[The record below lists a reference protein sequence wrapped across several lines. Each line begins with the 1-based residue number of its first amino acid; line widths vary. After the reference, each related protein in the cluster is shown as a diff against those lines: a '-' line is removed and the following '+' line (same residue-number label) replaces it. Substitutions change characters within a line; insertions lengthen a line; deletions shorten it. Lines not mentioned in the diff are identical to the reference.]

1 MTATELK
8 TKFVKDILNNA
19 ELVNLIDVC
28 GEYTDYPED
37 MLNERVFTW
46 WQFKADVL
54 QEQKVIV
61 GIRITFPSSAKN
73 EVYKNF
79 RVEFL
84 VLCHRKLMGDVKGL
98 DGKRVSGN
106 RLDLI
111 GDELERMW
119 VWDRSGTQFRMKF
132 VSNTEDTFNDDY
144 YARTIVLRS
153 YTDNNTENAVKRN
166 A

>member
-8 TKFVKDILNNA
+8 LKFVKDILNNP
-19 ELVNLIDVC
+19 ELVNLIDVY
-28 GEYTDYPED
+28 GEYEECPED
-37 MLNERVFTW
+37 MIDERVFTW
-46 WQFKADVL
+46 WQFKNEVL
-54 QEQKVIV
+54 EKAKVIIGV
-61 GIRITFPSSAKN
+61 RITFPSPAKN

-84 VLCHRKLMGDVKGL
+84 VLCHKDLMGDVKGL
-98 DGKRVSGN
+98 NGKMISGS

-111 GDELERMW
+111 GDEMERMW

-132 VSNTEDTFNDDY
+132 VSNDENTFNNDY
-144 YARTIVLRS
+144 YSRTIVLRS

-166 A
+166 V

>member
-8 TKFVKDILNNA
+8 LKFVKDILNNPK
-19 ELVNLIDVC
+19 LVNLIDVY
-28 GEYTDYPED
+28 GEYPEYPED
-37 MLNERVFTW
+37 MIDERVFTW
-46 WQFKADVL
+46 WQFKNEVL
-54 QEQKVIV
+54 LKAKVIIGV
-61 GIRITFPSSAKN
+61 RITFPNPAQN
-73 EVYKNF
+73 EAYKNF
-79 RVEFL
+79 RAEFL
-84 VLCHRKLMGDVKGL
+84 VLCHKDLMGDVNGL
-98 DGKRVSGN
+98 DGKRISGN

-119 VWDRSGTQFRMKF
+119 VWDRSGTQFRMRF
-132 VSNTEDTFNDDY
+132 VSNVEDTYNDDY

>member
-8 TKFVKDILNNA
+8 LKFVKDILNNP
-19 ELVNLIDVC
+19 ELVNLIDTS
-28 GEYTDYPED
+28 GEYAEYPED
-37 MLNERVFTW
+37 MINDRIFTW
-46 WQFKADVL
+46 WQFKNEVL
-54 QEQKVIV
+54 QEVKVIIGV
-61 GIRITFPSSAKN
+61 RITFPSPAKN
-73 EVYKNF
+73 EAYKNF
-79 RVEFL
+79 RAEFL
-84 VLCHRKLMGDVKGL
+84 VLCHKNLMGDVKGL
-98 DGKRVSGN
+98 DGKWKAGN

-132 VSNTEDTFNDDY
+132 VSNTEDTYNNDY
-144 YARTIVLRS
+144 YARTIILRS

>member
-8 TKFVKDILNNA
+8 TKFVKDILNNP
-19 ELVNLIDVC
+19 ELVNLIDVYR
-28 GEYTDYPED
+28 EYTDYPED

-46 WQFKADVL
+46 WQFKNEVL
-54 QEQKVIV
+54 LKQKVIIGV
-61 GIRITFPSSAKN
+61 RITFPSPAQN
-73 EVYKNF
+73 IAYKNF

-84 VLCHRKLMGDVKGL
+84 VLCHKELMGDVKGL
-98 DGKRVSGN
+98 DGKVLSGN

-132 VSNTEDTFNDDY
+132 VSNSEDTFNDDY